1 MDIHGKITKLRKERG
16 WSLSKL
22 AKEAGIPE
30 TTVYNWYNEK
40 HFTPS
45 RDKIEDVCATF
56 GISVAQF
63 YADVDTDELSEQE
76 IRLLEIFNKIPDK
89 NKSKALSMLE
99 MLIE

>member
-1 MDIHGKITKLRKERG
+1 MDIKEKITKLRKERN
-16 WSLSKL
+16 WSLCKL
-22 AKEAGIPE
+22 ANEAGISQ
-30 TTVYNWYNEK
+30 TAVYNWYNDK
-40 HFTPS
+40 NATPS
-45 RDKIEDVCATF
+45 RATIEDVCAAF

-76 IRLLEIFNKIPDK
+76 IRLLEIFHKIPDK

>member
-1 MDIHGKITKLRKERG
+1 MDIHEKINELRKERG

-45 RDKIEDVCATF
+45 RDKIEDVCAAF

-63 YADVDTDELSEQE
+63 YADVETDGLTAQE
-76 IRLLEIFNKIPDK
+76 IRLLEIFQKIPDK
-89 NKSKALSMLE
+89 NKNKALSMLE